1 MDKKIALIVIIIILV
16 AGFFLFVKNQ
26 SSVSGSVIQTEY
38 VGNLHETTLKI
49 DNMYCEACAYGVKAQ
64 LEELEGVVNA
74 DINYKDAS
82 GIVIYNA
89 DIINP
94 STIAA
99 ASTVYPATT
108 VSDKKL

>member
-38 VGNLHETTLKI
+38 VENLHETTLKI
-49 DNMYCEACAYGVKAQ
+49 DNMYCEACAY
-64 LEELEGVVNA
+64 NA

-108 VSDKKL
+108 VNDKKL